1 MDLYRIIHEL
11 VEERDRLQR
20 IIESLEGMNS
30 TARPQAPSTGSRR
43 GRKSMDSA
51 AREEVSE
58 RMKRYWAR
66 RRAARNEKSGDARQN
81 SQRDPTQ
88 EDPKHGDGLRTN
100 EMAIGVSPELV
111 LTAGG
116 GFSAE

>member
-1 MDLYRIIHEL
+1 MDLYRIIREL

-20 IIESLEGMNS
+20 IIDSLEGMNS
-30 TARPQAPSTGSRR
+30 ATHSQAPPTGKRR

-66 RRAARNEKSGDARQN
+66 RRAKRDAM
-81 SQRDPTQ
+81 PA
-88 EDPKHGDGLRTN
+88 DPKQDPEAEDRLDIN
-100 EMAIGVSPELV
+100 EMAAGGSSESSLAAGSA
-111 LTAGG
+111 TAG
-116 GFSAE
+116 